1 MRKNSGRDNKKNKE
15 QIVQSGRVDL
25 KAGYRCTLK
34 DEKTK
39 LVIQARQKMR
49 VFKVDDG
56 IVKDAGIPG
65 KNQVRKCDYLCKM
78 DDLKR
83 GHLIE
88 LKGQVIKETSHQLQN
103 TPKIIK
109 EKSNQGALLDGLL
122 RMEAYIVTPHR
133 QKIPDNIDIAK
144 VRLCRLLDSYGT
156 EKVENIFDLLKFV
169 KVHTKLSKSEEK
181 DGVIHCSAEYPLQL

>member
-1 MRKNSGRDNKKNKE
+1 M
-15 QIVQSGRVDL
+15 
-25 KAGYRCTLK
+25 
-34 DEKTK
+34 
-39 LVIQARQKMR
+39 
-49 VFKVDDG
+49 
-56 IVKDAGIPG
+56 
-65 KNQVRKCDYLCKM
+65 
-78 DDLKR
+78 
-83 GHLIE
+83 
-88 LKGQVIKETSHQLQN
+88 QN

>member
-1 MRKNSGRDNKKNKE
+1 MVEIIRRTRNRLCNL
-15 QIVQSGRVDL
+15 VRVDL

-88 LKGQVIKETSHQLQN
+88 LKG
-103 TPKIIK
+103 
-109 EKSNQGALLDGLL
+109 
-122 RMEAYIVTPHR
+122 
-133 QKIPDNIDIAK
+133 
-144 VRLCRLLDSYGT
+144 
-156 EKVENIFDLLKFV
+156 
-169 KVHTKLSKSEEK
+169 
-181 DGVIHCSAEYPLQL
+181 